1 VDHVQRSV
9 RYDQVNAM
17 LLNEFLK
24 EHREVQELQ
33 SMVAQQQKS
42 FQSKLEAQ
50 EKQITVMTS
59 SLRKID
65 AQFELRKPEQQLVFK
80 NHRTRVCGNPWIFYR
95 RAAMRTSDANVTT
108 SRSATD
114 YALGYTDAEQERLI
128 RQATL
133 IAPHT
138 ERLFREAGI
147 GVGHRVLDLGSG
159 MGDVSMLVAG
169 LVGASGEVVGI
180 ERDPTSIERAQ
191 ARVAAAGL
199 RNVSFLNV
207 DVNNIVTD
215 RPFDAVVGRYIL
227 MFLPDPVSILRSVSC
242 LVRPGG
248 VLAFQEPSWIPML
261 ALGDRLPLWSC
272 VLRSIHETIL
282 RSGANPEMG
291 FALYS
296 IFQEVGLPAPKMHL
310 EIPLGSDADFLRVI
324 CGLVCS
330 LRPLS
335 EQHNVSLKELGG
347 LDTLPD
353 RVCAEVAAANTVVS
367 IVPLLGAWSR
377 KPADSQ
383 GPAE

>member
-1 VDHVQRSV
+1 
-9 RYDQVNAM
+9 M
-17 LLNEFLK
+17 
-24 EHREVQELQ
+24 
-33 SMVAQQQKS
+33 
-42 FQSKLEAQ
+42 
-50 EKQITVMTS
+50 
-59 SLRKID
+59 
-65 AQFELRKPEQQLVFK
+65 
-80 NHRTRVCGNPWIFYR
+80 
-95 RAAMRTSDANVTT
+95 TT
-108 SRSATD
+108 SQATAH

-159 MGDVSMLVAG
+159 MGDVFMLVAG

-180 ERDPTSIERAQ
+180 ERDATSIERAQ

-215 RPFDAVVGRYIL
+215 RPFDAVVGRFIL
-227 MFLPDPVSILRSVSC
+227 MFLPDPIFVLRSVSR

-272 VLRSIHETIL
+272 VLRSIHETIS

-291 FALYS
+291 LALYQ
-296 IFQEVGLPAPKMHL
+296 IFQEIGLPAPHMHL
-310 EIPLGSDADFLRVI
+310 EIPLGSDLDFLRVI
-324 CGLVCS
+324 SELLCS

-335 EQHNVSLKELGG
+335 EQHNVSLEELGA

-353 RVCAEVAAANTVVS
+353 RIRAEITAANTVVS

-377 KPADSQ
+377 KPADGRGS
-383 GPAE
+383 AE

>member
-1 VDHVQRSV
+1 MPA
-9 RYDQVNAM
+9 N
-17 LLNEFLK
+17 
-24 EHREVQELQ
+24 
-33 SMVAQQQKS
+33 
-42 FQSKLEAQ
+42 
-50 EKQITVMTS
+50 
-59 SLRKID
+59 
-65 AQFELRKPEQQLVFK
+65 
-80 NHRTRVCGNPWIFYR
+80 
-95 RAAMRTSDANVTT
+95 RATK
-108 SRSATD
+108 RSATD

-147 GVGHRVLDLGSG
+147 GAGHRVLDLGSG

-169 LVGASGEVVGI
+169 LVGPSGEVVGI
-180 ERDPTSIERAQ
+180 ERDAASIERAQ

-199 RNVSFLNV
+199 RNVSFLNA
-207 DVNNIVTD
+207 DLNNIVTD
-215 RPFDAVVGRYIL
+215 RPFDAVVGRFIL
-227 MFLPDPVSILRSVSC
+227 MFLPDPIFVLRSVSR

-310 EIPLGSDADFLRVI
+310 EIPLGSDVDFLRVI
-324 CGLVCS
+324 SGLVCS
-330 LRPLS
+330 LRPLA
-335 EQHNVSLKELGG
+335 EQHNVSLEKLGD

-353 RVCAEVAAANTVVS
+353 RICAEIAAANTVVS

-377 KPADSQ
+377 KPADGWGSA
-383 GPAE
+383 G

>member
-1 VDHVQRSV
+1 VVT
-9 RYDQVNAM
+9 
-17 LLNEFLK
+17 
-24 EHREVQELQ
+24 RELFTGEQP
-33 SMVAQQQKS
+33 
-42 FQSKLEAQ
+42 
-50 EKQITVMTS
+50 TTS
-59 SLRKID
+59 
-65 AQFELRKPEQQLVFK
+65 A
-80 NHRTRVCGNPWIFYR
+80 
-95 RAAMRTSDANVTT
+95 ANVTT

-138 ERLFREAGI
+138 DRLFREAGI
-147 GVGHRVLDLGSG
+147 GEGHRVLDLGSG

-169 LVGASGEVVGI
+169 LVGPSGEVVGI
-180 ERDPTSIERAQ
+180 ERDATSIERAQ

-199 RNVSFLNV
+199 RNVSFLNA
-207 DVNNIVTD
+207 DLNNIVTD

-227 MFLPDPVSILRSVSC
+227 MFLPDPVSVLRSAVR

-248 VLAFQEPSWIPML
+248 VIAFQEPSWIPML

-310 EIPLGSDADFLRVI
+310 EIPLGSDVDFLRVI
-324 CGLVCS
+324 SDLVCS
-330 LRPLS
+330 LRPLA
-335 EQHNVSLKELGG
+335 EQHNVSLLELGG

-353 RVCAEVAAANTVVS
+353 RICAEIAAANTVVS

-377 KPADSQ
+377 KPADDRGS
-383 GPAE
+383 AE

>member
-1 VDHVQRSV
+1 
-9 RYDQVNAM
+9 M
-17 LLNEFLK
+17 LTT
-24 EHREVQELQ
+24 
-33 SMVAQQQKS
+33 A
-42 FQSKLEAQ
+42 
-50 EKQITVMTS
+50 
-59 SLRKID
+59 D
-65 AQFELRKPEQQLVFK
+65 
-80 NHRTRVCGNPWIFYR
+80 
-95 RAAMRTSDANVTT
+95 VTT
-108 SRSATD
+108 NQTAAD

-180 ERDPTSIERAQ
+180 ERDATSIERAQ

-199 RNVSFLNV
+199 RNVSFLNT
-207 DVNNIVTD
+207 DVNKIAID
-215 RPFDAVVGRYIL
+215 RPFDAAVGRFIL
-227 MFLPDPVSILRSVSC
+227 MFLPDPVSVLQSVVR

-272 VLRSIHETIL
+272 VLRSIHETIS

-291 FALYS
+291 LALYQ
-296 IFQEVGLPAPKMHL
+296 IFQEIGLPAPHMHL
-310 EIPLGSDADFLRVI
+310 EIPLGSDVDFLRVI
-324 CGLVCS
+324 SELLCS

-335 EQHNVSLKELGG
+335 EQHNVSLEELGG
-347 LDTLPD
+347 LDTLAD
-353 RVCAEVAAANTVVS
+353 RICAEIAAANTVVS
-367 IVPLLGAWSR
+367 VVPLLGAWSR
-377 KPADSQ
+377 KPADSE
-383 GPAE
+383 GSAE